1 MKFALAAVTCLILV
15 ATTPALSAPPWIE
28 DYCWAQAAQIR
39 FNGRG
44 EREHFI
50 ANCIADLTPTPSAR
64 RGLNKKPASGGVE
77 FRHGTARSNAIESD
91 YQLISAQKAASFSA
105 FIAALVDRL

>member
-1 MKFALAAVTCLILV
+1 MKYALVTATCLLLIGTAPPL
-15 ATTPALSAPPWIE
+15 AAPPWLE

-50 ANCIADLTPTPSAR
+50 ANCIADHTPTPPSHR
-64 RGLNKKPASGGVE
+64 RYKKP
-77 FRHGTARSNAIESD
+77 R
-91 YQLISAQKAASFSA
+91 
-105 FIAALVDRL
+105 